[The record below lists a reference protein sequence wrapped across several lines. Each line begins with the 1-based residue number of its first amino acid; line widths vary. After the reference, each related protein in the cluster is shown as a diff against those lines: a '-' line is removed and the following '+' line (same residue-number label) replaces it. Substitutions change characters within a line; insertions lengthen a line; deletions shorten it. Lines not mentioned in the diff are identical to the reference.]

1 MTQLRHQRA
10 ISVCCAATPLRGEY
24 IAVLDRPGEYMRRRE
39 LITLLGGAVAT
50 WPLAARSQT
59 DKVWHVGMLD
69 TAPANLNAVNIDA
82 FRDALSRLGYVEGR
96 NLAIEY
102 RSAQGHIER
111 FPKLAAELI
120 ELKVDILV
128 TRGTPATIAA
138 KNATSTIPIVMAA
151 IGEPLETGAV
161 ASLARPGG
169 HVTGLSAFVTEL
181 TAKRIEIM
189 HDLIPGMSRIA
200 LLDNMDNGSVPPQWN
215 ELKRAALSFGMQPLL
230 CDVKRPEDIETAFK
244 KAGDEHAD
252 ALSVGNDSVVIAS
265 RHKIAELAMK
275 DRLPAIYASREFVEA
290 GGLISYAANYTDL
303 YRRAAIYVDK
313 IFKGADPGE
322 LPVEQPTTFEL
333 VINLKVA
340 RALGLSVP
348 PALLSRA
355 DQVIE

>member
-1 MTQLRHQRA
+1 MPYSEPVGQA
-10 ISVCCAATPLRGEY
+10 
-24 IAVLDRPGEYMRRRE
+24 MRRRDF
-39 LITLLGGAVAT
+39 IKGTVGAVTA
-50 WPLAARSQT
+50 WPFAVRAQQA
-59 DKVWHVGMLD
+59 DKVWRVGMLD

-82 FRDALSRLGYVEGR
+82 FRDALSRLGYVGGR
-96 NLAIEY
+96 NVAIEY
-102 RSAQGHIER
+102 RSAEGHIDR

-120 ELKVDILV
+120 GLRVDILV

-151 IGEPLETGAV
+151 IGEPVGTGAV

-169 HVTGLSAFVTEL
+169 NVTGLSAFVTEL

-189 HDLIPGMSRIA
+189 HDLIPRISRIA
-200 LLDNMDNGSVPPQWN
+200 LLDNLENASVPPQWN
-215 ELKRAALSFGMQPLL
+215 ELKRASLAFGIQPLL
-230 CDVKRPEDIETAFK
+230 CEVKRPDDIELAFK
-244 KAGDEHAD
+244 KAVDERVD

-265 RHKIAELAMK
+265 RQRIAELAAK
-275 DRLPAIYASREFVEA
+275 DRLPAIYASREFVEV

-303 YRRAAIYVDK
+303 YRRAAIFVDK
-313 IFKGADPGE
+313 IFKGTHPGE

-333 VINLKVA
+333 VINLRAAK
-340 RALGLSVP
+340 ALGLSIP

>member
-1 MTQLRHQRA
+1 
-10 ISVCCAATPLRGEY
+10 
-24 IAVLDRPGEYMRRRE
+24 MRRRE
-39 LITLLGGAVAT
+39 LIKVLGGAVASGAAT
-50 WPLAARSQT
+50 WPLAVRAQQS
-59 DKVWHVGMLD
+59 DKLWRVGMLD
-69 TAPANLNAVNIDA
+69 TAPAKLNAVNIDA
-82 FRDALSRLGYVEGR
+82 FRDSLSHLGYVDGR
-96 NLAIEY
+96 NLTIDY
-102 RSAQGHIER
+102 RSGEGHIER

-120 ELKVDILV
+120 GLNVDILV

-151 IGEPLETGAV
+151 IGEPVETGAV
-161 ASLARPGG
+161 TSLARPGG
-169 HVTGLSAFVTEL
+169 NVTGLSAFVTEL

-189 HDLIPGMSRIA
+189 HDLIPRLSRVA
-200 LLDNMDNGSVPPQWN
+200 LLDNMENASVPPQWN
-215 ELKRAALSFGMQPLL
+215 ELKRAALAFGIQPLL
-230 CDVKRPEDIETAFK
+230 CDVKRPEDIELAFK
-244 KAGDEHAD
+244 KAVDEHTD

-265 RHKIAELAMK
+265 RHKIAELAAK
-275 DRLPAIYASREFVEA
+275 DRLPAIYASREFVDA

-313 IFKGADPGE
+313 IFKGANPGQ

-333 VINLKVA
+333 AINMKVA